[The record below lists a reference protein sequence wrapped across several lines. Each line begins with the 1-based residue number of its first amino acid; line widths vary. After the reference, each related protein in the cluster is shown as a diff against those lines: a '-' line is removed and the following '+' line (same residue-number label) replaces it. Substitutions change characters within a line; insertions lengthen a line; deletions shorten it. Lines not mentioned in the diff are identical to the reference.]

1 MCSSDLKR
9 LNISSSKD
17 SKCISNLTKPELQK
31 LSDKSDIYIRESI
44 ASETEFPITNGR
56 SKIIRLP
63 KGDYRYAIR
72 QNSGPFS
79 EEFYLPKKKI
89 TASGS
94 IKWTKRRPHVVI
106 RNLSDEESTT
116 KKL

>member
-1 MCSSDLKR
+1 MAQANKPKYKLFP
-9 LNISSSKD
+9 NAMYFD
-17 SKCISNLTKPELQK
+17 SFKPELQA
-31 LSDKSDIYIRESI
+31 LSDKSDMYIRESI

-94 IKWTKRRPHVVI
+94 INGPKEDLT
-106 RNLSDEESTT
+106 L
-116 KKL
+116 L